1 VRNLPILQELAT
13 STTEQV
19 SVGIIV
25 FNLFLSAV
33 LSLILGWVYTKYGS
47 ALSNRKQFA
56 RNFLPITMT
65 TMFIITIVKSS
76 LALSLGLIGALSI
89 IRFRTA
95 IKEPEELS
103 YLFLTIAIGMG
114 IGANQAI
121 ITIITLLIITAIICL
136 KNINQNNAESGQT
149 LYLTISSP
157 TQDGNELNT
166 IIKVLQKHCTNV
178 NLKRFDENSNLL
190 EVSFLVGFENYSQLE
205 VSKSELQGLNDSIRV
220 SFLDNS

>member
-1 VRNLPILQELAT
+1 MRNLPILQELAT

-121 ITIITLLIITAIICL
+121 ITIITLLTITAIICL
-136 KNINQNNAESGQT
+136 KNINQNNVESGQN

>member
-1 VRNLPILQELAT
+1 MRNLPILQELAT

-121 ITIITLLIITAIICL
+121 ITIITLLIITAITCL
-136 KNINQNNAESGQT
+136 KNINQNNVESGQT

>member
-1 VRNLPILQELAT
+1 MRNLPILQELAT

-19 SVGIIV
+19 SFGIIV

-76 LALSLGLIGALSI
+76 LALSLGLIGALSS

-136 KNINQNNAESGQT
+136 KNINQNNVESGQN

-190 EVSFLVGFENYSQLE
+190 EVSFLVRFENYSQL
-205 VSKSELQGLNDSIRV
+205 
-220 SFLDNS
+220 

>member
-1 VRNLPILQELAT
+1 MRNLPILQELAT

-136 KNINQNNAESGQT
+136 KNINQNNVESGQT
-149 LYLTISSP
+149 LYLTISRP
-157 TQDGNELNT
+157 TQYGNELNT
-166 IIKVLQKHCTNV
+166 NIKVLQKHCTNV

>member
-1 VRNLPILQELAT
+1 MKNLPVLQELAT
-13 STTEQV
+13 RTVEQV
-19 SVGIIV
+19 SVWVIIY
-25 FNLFLSAV
+25 NLFLSAV
-33 LSLILGWVYTKYGS
+33 LSLILGWVYTRYGS
-47 ALSNRKQFA
+47 ALSNRQQFA

-103 YLFLTIAIGMG
+103 YLFLAIAVGMG

-121 ITIITLLIITAIICL
+121 ITVITLLTIATIIFL
-136 KNINQNNAESGQT
+136 KNVNKSSVENGQH
-149 LYLTISSP
+149 LYLTVSSS
-157 TQDGNELNT
+157 TQDGNELDA
-166 IIKVLQKHCTNV
+166 IIKVLQKHCTHV

-190 EVSFLVGFENYSQLE
+190 EVSFLVGFESYSQLE
-205 VSKSELQGLNDSIRV
+205 MGKSELQGLNDSMRI

>member
-1 VRNLPILQELAT
+1 MRNLPILQELAI

-19 SVGIIV
+19 SVWIIV

-103 YLFLTIAIGMG
+103 YLFLAIAVGMG

-121 ITIITLLIITAIICL
+121 ITVITLLTIAAIIFL
-136 KNINQNNAESGQT
+136 KNVNKSSVESGQH
-149 LYLTISSP
+149 LYLTVSSS
-157 TQDGNELNT
+157 TQDGNELDA
-166 IIKVLQKHCTNV
+166 IIKVLQKHCTHV

-190 EVSFLVGFENYSQLE
+190 EVSFLVGFESYSQLE
-205 VSKSELQGLNDSIRV
+205 MGKSELQGLNDSMRI

>member
-1 VRNLPILQELAT
+1 MRNLPILQELAI

-19 SVGIIV
+19 SVWIIV

-136 KNINQNNAESGQT
+136 KNINQNNVESGQN

>member
-19 SVGIIV
+19 SVWIIV

-121 ITIITLLIITAIICL
+121 ITIITLLTITAIICL
-136 KNINQNNAESGQT
+136 KNINQNDVESGQN

-157 TQDGNELNT
+157 AQDGNELNT

>member
-1 VRNLPILQELAT
+1 MRNLPILQELSANAA
-13 STTEQV
+13 EKV
-19 SVGIIV
+19 SVWIMI

-33 LSLILGWVYTKYGS
+33 LSLVLGWVYAKYGS

-65 TMFIITIVKSS
+65 TMFIITIIKSS
-76 LALSLGLIGALSI
+76 LVLSLGLIGALSI

-121 ITIITLLIITAIICL
+121 ITIVTLLTIIAIIWL
-136 KNINQNNAESGQT
+136 RNINQNNMENGQN

-157 TQDGNELNT
+157 TQDGNELNV
-166 IIKVLQKHCTNV
+166 IIKVLQKHCTDV

-190 EVSFLVGFENYSQLE
+190 EASFLVGFENYSQLE
-205 VSKSELQGLNDSIRV
+205 MSKSELQGLNDSMRI
-220 SFLDNS
+220 SFIDNS

>member
-1 VRNLPILQELAT
+1 MRNLPILQELAT

-136 KNINQNNAESGQT
+136 KNINQNNVESGQT

-190 EVSFLVGFENYSQLE
+190 EVSFLIGFENYSQLE

>member
-1 VRNLPILQELAT
+1 VRNLPILQELAI

-19 SVGIIV
+19 SVWIIV

-121 ITIITLLIITAIICL
+121 ITIITLLTITAIICL
-136 KNINQNNAESGQT
+136 KNINQNDVESGQN

-157 TQDGNELNT
+157 AQDGNELNT

>member
-1 VRNLPILQELAT
+1 MRNLPILQELSANAA
-13 STTEQV
+13 EQV
-19 SVGIIV
+19 SVWIMI

-33 LSLILGWVYTKYGS
+33 LSLVLGWVYAKYGS

-65 TMFIITIVKSS
+65 TMFIITIIKSS
-76 LALSLGLIGALSI
+76 LVLSLGLIGALSI

-121 ITIITLLIITAIICL
+121 ITIVTLLTIIAIIWL
-136 KNINQNNAESGQT
+136 RNINQNNMENGQN

-157 TQDGNELNT
+157 TQDGNELNV
-166 IIKVLQKHCTNV
+166 IIKVLQKHCTDV

-190 EVSFLVGFENYSQLE
+190 EASFLVGFENYSQLE
-205 VSKSELQGLNDSIRV
+205 MSKSELQGLNDSMRI
-220 SFLDNS
+220 SFIDNS

>member
-1 VRNLPILQELAT
+1 MRNLPILQELAI

-19 SVGIIV
+19 SVWIIV

-136 KNINQNNAESGQT
+136 KNINQNNVESGQN

-157 TQDGNELNT
+157 TQDGNELST

>member
-1 VRNLPILQELAT
+1 MRNLPILQELAT

-136 KNINQNNAESGQT
+136 KNINQNNVEREEP

-157 TQDGNELNT
+157 TQDGNELNI
-166 IIKVLQKHCTNV
+166 IIKVLQKHCTDV

-190 EVSFLVGFENYSQLE
+190 EASFLVGFENYSQLE
-205 VSKSELQGLNDSIRV
+205 MSKSELQGLNDSMRI
-220 SFLDNS
+220 SFIDNS

>member
-1 VRNLPILQELAT
+1 MRNLPILQELAT

-19 SVGIIV
+19 SVWIIV

-136 KNINQNNAESGQT
+136 KNINQNDVESGQN

>member
-1 VRNLPILQELAT
+1 MRNLPILQELAT

-19 SVGIIV
+19 SVWIIV

-136 KNINQNNAESGQT
+136 KNINQNNVESDQN

>member
-1 VRNLPILQELAT
+1 MRNLPILQELAT

-56 RNFLPITMT
+56 RNFLAITMT

>member
-1 VRNLPILQELAT
+1 MRNLPILQELAT

-19 SVGIIV
+19 SVWIIV

-121 ITIITLLIITAIICL
+121 ITIITLLTITAIICL
-136 KNINQNNAESGQT
+136 KNINQNDVESGQN

-157 TQDGNELNT
+157 AQDGNELNT

>member
-1 VRNLPILQELAT
+1 MRNLPILQELAT

-19 SVGIIV
+19 SVWIIV

-136 KNINQNNAESGQT
+136 KNINQNNVESGQN

>member
-1 VRNLPILQELAT
+1 MKNLPVLQELAT
-13 STTEQV
+13 RTVEQV
-19 SVGIIV
+19 SVWVIIY
-25 FNLFLSAV
+25 NLFLSAV
-33 LSLILGWVYTKYGS
+33 LSLILGWVYTRYGS
-47 ALSNRKQFA
+47 ALSNRQQFA

-103 YLFLTIAIGMG
+103 YLFLAIAVGMG

-121 ITIITLLIITAIICL
+121 ITVITRLTIATIIFL
-136 KNINQNNAESGQT
+136 KNVNKSSVESGQH
-149 LYLTISSP
+149 LYLTVSSS
-157 TQDGNELNT
+157 TQDGNELDA
-166 IIKVLQKHCTNV
+166 IIKVLQKHCTHV
-178 NLKRFDENSNLL
+178 SLKRFDENSNLL

>member
-1 VRNLPILQELAT
+1 MKNLPVLQELAT
-13 STTEQV
+13 RTVEQV
-19 SVGIIV
+19 SVWVIIY
-25 FNLFLSAV
+25 NLFLSAV
-33 LSLILGWVYTKYGS
+33 LSLILGWVYTRYGS
-47 ALSNRKQFA
+47 ALSNRQQFA

-103 YLFLTIAIGMG
+103 YLFLAIAVGMG
-114 IGANQAI
+114 IGANQAV
-121 ITIITLLIITAIICL
+121 ITVITLLTIATIIFL
-136 KNINQNNAESGQT
+136 KNVNKSSVESGQH
-149 LYLTISSP
+149 LYLTVSSS
-157 TQDGNELNT
+157 TQDGNELDA
-166 IIKVLQKHCTNV
+166 IIKVLQKHCTHV

-190 EVSFLVGFENYSQLE
+190 EVSFLVGFESYSQLE
-205 VSKSELQGLNDSIRV
+205 MGKSELQGLNDSMRI

>member
-13 STTEQV
+13 STTEQI
-19 SVGIIV
+19 SVWIIV

-121 ITIITLLIITAIICL
+121 ITIITLLTITAIICL
-136 KNINQNNAESGQT
+136 KNINQNDVESGQN

-157 TQDGNELNT
+157 AQDGNELNT

>member
-1 VRNLPILQELAT
+1 MRNLPILQELAI

-19 SVGIIV
+19 SVWIIV

-121 ITIITLLIITAIICL
+121 ITIITLLTITAIICL
-136 KNINQNNAESGQT
+136 KNINQNNVESGQN

-157 TQDGNELNT
+157 AQDGNELNT

>member
-1 VRNLPILQELAT
+1 MRNLPILQELSANAA
-13 STTEQV
+13 EQV
-19 SVGIIV
+19 SVWIMI

-33 LSLILGWVYTKYGS
+33 LSLVLGWVYAKYGS

-65 TMFIITIVKSS
+65 TMFIITIIKSS
-76 LALSLGLIGALSI
+76 LVLSLGLIGALSI

-114 IGANQAI
+114 IGANQAV
-121 ITIITLLIITAIICL
+121 ITIVTLLTIIAIIWL
-136 KNINQNNAESGQT
+136 RNINQNNMENGQN

-157 TQDGNELNT
+157 TQDGNELNV
-166 IIKVLQKHCTNV
+166 IIKVLQKHCTDV

-190 EVSFLVGFENYSQLE
+190 EASFLVGFENYSQLE
-205 VSKSELQGLNDSIRV
+205 MSKSELQGLNDSMRI
-220 SFLDNS
+220 SFIDNS

>member
-1 VRNLPILQELAT
+1 MRNLPILQELAT

>member
-1 VRNLPILQELAT
+1 MRNLPILQELAT

-136 KNINQNNAESGQT
+136 KNINQNNVESGQT

-166 IIKVLQKHCTNV
+166 IIKVLQKNCTNV

>member
-1 VRNLPILQELAT
+1 MRNLPILQELAI

-19 SVGIIV
+19 SVWIIV

-121 ITIITLLIITAIICL
+121 ITIITLLTITAIICL
-136 KNINQNNAESGQT
+136 KNINQNNVESGQT

>member
-1 VRNLPILQELAT
+1 MRNLPILQELSANAA
-13 STTEQV
+13 EQV
-19 SVGIIV
+19 SVWIMI

-33 LSLILGWVYTKYGS
+33 LSLVLGWVYAKYGS

-65 TMFIITIVKSS
+65 TMFIITIIKSS
-76 LALSLGLIGALSI
+76 LVLSLGLIGALSI

-114 IGANQAI
+114 IGANQAV
-121 ITIITLLIITAIICL
+121 ITIVTLLTIIAIIWL
-136 KNINQNNAESGQT
+136 RNINQNNMENGRN

-157 TQDGNELNT
+157 TQDGNELNV
-166 IIKVLQKHCTNV
+166 IIKVLQKHCTDV

-190 EVSFLVGFENYSQLE
+190 EASFLVGFENYSQLE
-205 VSKSELQGLNDSIRV
+205 MSKSELQGLNDSMRI
-220 SFLDNS
+220 SFIDNS

>member
-1 VRNLPILQELAT
+1 MKNLPVLQELAT
-13 STTEQV
+13 RTVEQV
-19 SVGIIV
+19 SVWVIIY
-25 FNLFLSAV
+25 NLFLSAV
-33 LSLILGWVYTKYGS
+33 LSLILGWVYTRYGS
-47 ALSNRKQFA
+47 ALSNLQQFA

-103 YLFLTIAIGMG
+103 YLFLAIAIGMG

-121 ITIITLLIITAIICL
+121 ITVITLLTIAAIIFL
-136 KNINQNNAESGQT
+136 KNVNKSSVESGQH
-149 LYLTISSP
+149 LYLTVSSS
-157 TQDGNELNT
+157 TQDGNELDA
-166 IIKVLQKHCTNV
+166 IIKVLQKHCTHV

-190 EVSFLVGFENYSQLE
+190 EVSFLVGFESYSQLE
-205 VSKSELQGLNDSIRV
+205 MGKSELQGLNDSMRI

>member
-1 VRNLPILQELAT
+1 MKNLPVLQELAT
-13 STTEQV
+13 RTVEQV
-19 SVGIIV
+19 SVWVIIY
-25 FNLFLSAV
+25 NLFLSAV
-33 LSLILGWVYTKYGS
+33 LSLILGWVYTRYGS
-47 ALSNRKQFA
+47 TLSNRQQFA

-103 YLFLTIAIGMG
+103 YLFLAIAVGMG

-121 ITIITLLIITAIICL
+121 ITVITLLTIAAIIFL
-136 KNINQNNAESGQT
+136 KNVNKSSVESGQH
-149 LYLTISSP
+149 LYLTVSSS
-157 TQDGNELNT
+157 TQDGNELDA
-166 IIKVLQKHCTNV
+166 IIKVLQKHCTHV

-190 EVSFLVGFENYSQLE
+190 EVSFLVGFESYSQLE
-205 VSKSELQGLNDSIRV
+205 MGKSELQGLNDSMRI

>member
-1 VRNLPILQELAT
+1 VRNLPILQELSANAA
-13 STTEQV
+13 EQV
-19 SVGIIV
+19 SVWIMI

-33 LSLILGWVYTKYGS
+33 LSLVLGWVYAKYGS

-65 TMFIITIVKSS
+65 TMFIITIIKSS
-76 LALSLGLIGALSI
+76 LVLSLGLIGALSI

-121 ITIITLLIITAIICL
+121 ITIVTLLTIIAIIWL
-136 KNINQNNAESGQT
+136 RNINQNNMENGQN

-157 TQDGNELNT
+157 TQDGNELNI
-166 IIKVLQKHCTNV
+166 IIKVLQKHCTDV

-190 EVSFLVGFENYSQLE
+190 EASFLVGFENYSQLE
-205 VSKSELQGLNDSIRV
+205 MSKSELQGLNDSMRI
-220 SFLDNS
+220 SFIDNS

>member
-1 VRNLPILQELAT
+1 MRNLPILQELAT

-136 KNINQNNAESGQT
+136 KNINQNNVESGQN

-157 TQDGNELNT
+157 TQDGNELST

>member
-1 VRNLPILQELAT
+1 MRNLPILQELAT

-136 KNINQNNAESGQT
+136 KNINQNNVESGQN

>member
-1 VRNLPILQELAT
+1 MRNLPILQELAT

-121 ITIITLLIITAIICL
+121 ITIITLLTITAIICL
-136 KNINQNNAESGQT
+136 KNINQNNVESDQN

>member
-1 VRNLPILQELAT
+1 MRNLPILQELAT

-103 YLFLTIAIGMG
+103 YLFLTIAIG
-114 IGANQAI
+114 
-121 ITIITLLIITAIICL
+121 T
-136 KNINQNNAESGQT
+136 
-149 LYLTISSP
+149 
-157 TQDGNELNT
+157 
-166 IIKVLQKHCTNV
+166 
-178 NLKRFDENSNLL
+178 
-190 EVSFLVGFENYSQLE
+190 VSYTHL
-205 VSKSELQGLNDSIRV
+205 RAH
-220 SFLDNS
+220 

>member
-1 VRNLPILQELAT
+1 
-13 STTEQV
+13 
-19 SVGIIV
+19 
-25 FNLFLSAV
+25 
-33 LSLILGWVYTKYGS
+33 
-47 ALSNRKQFA
+47 
-56 RNFLPITMT
+56 MT

-136 KNINQNNAESGQT
+136 KNINQNNVESGQN

>member
-1 VRNLPILQELAT
+1 MRNLPILQELAI

-19 SVGIIV
+19 SVWIIV

-136 KNINQNNAESGQT
+136 KNINQNDVESGQN

-157 TQDGNELNT
+157 AQDGNELNT

>member
-1 VRNLPILQELAT
+1 MRNLPILQELAT

-136 KNINQNNAESGQT
+136 KNINQNNVESGQT